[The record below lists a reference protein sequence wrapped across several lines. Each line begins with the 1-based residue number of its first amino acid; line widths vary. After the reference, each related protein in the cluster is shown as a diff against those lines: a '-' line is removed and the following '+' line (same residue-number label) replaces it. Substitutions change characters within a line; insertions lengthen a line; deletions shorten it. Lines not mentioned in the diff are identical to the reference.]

1 MEQSLIIQFKD
12 RDQLV
17 AAQMLDSVTA
27 ILQNVITEK
36 RQKANNALLVN
47 AAAKRERAKKNY
59 EVAIAKYAAFVDSN
73 ANPTSASVAKVQE
86 ALLEEANNLFFYL
99 L

>member
-1 MEQSLIIQFKD
+1 MLVMFSTLEQSLIIQFKD

-47 AAAKRERAKKNY
+47 AAAKRERAKRTMK
-59 EVAIAKYAAFVDSN
+59 
-73 ANPTSASVAKVQE
+73 
-86 ALLEEANNLFFYL
+86 
-99 L
+99 